1 MLSWLIDL
9 ERRRLV
15 NLCEPSSAVHGGTGG
30 MFTQNLAVMSEI
42 PLDLGSPD
50 QEGKLYSAESLNN
63 LHKMTVCTDRRDL
76 LSVPPP
82 TCPKGPPQ
90 RLEEAVSDGLGPP
103 TPGILASLLHLLRPD
118 ALVGGEDEE
127 RTSSRPIHQ
136 APVHGA
142 WLLLAAML
150 LIGLLLSFCAIY
162 LIARNSAVLGELR
175 GSGVEERHLLELR
188 RWKALLEK
196 NLDISIS
203 EGTAK

>member
-15 NLCEPSSAVHGGTGG
+15 NLCAPSSAAHGGTGG
-30 MFTQNLAVMSEI
+30 TFTQNVVMSEI

-63 LHKMTVCTDRRDL
+63 LHKMTICTDPRDL
-76 LSVPPP
+76 LWAPPP
-82 TCPKGPPQ
+82 ISPKGPPQ
-90 RLEEAVSDGLGPP
+90 RLEEAVSDGLGSPNQ
-103 TPGILASLLHLLRPD
+103 GILASLLHRLRPD
-118 ALVGGEDEE
+118 SLVGSRDEE
-127 RTSSRPIHQ
+127 RTSLRRVHQ
-136 APVHGA
+136 APVRGA

-150 LIGLLLSFCAIY
+150 LTGLLLSFCAIY

-175 GSGVEERHLLELR
+175 GDGVEERHLEELR